1 LLIFHKKLGHLP
13 AVSRNCGEIMKARF
27 TVDTH
32 TKRRIVIDVKGKR
45 KKEKFPTNS
54 TNASECRNGVG
65 IMAKT
70 VMSKAAARNI
80 AALVIGEGME
90 YEDAATHEGVKAS
103 REDWGKVMA
112 TTYTA
117 PKVTKK
123 SVAADG
129 VIGEVMQALRDKGVQ
144 SVKLAQMN
152 EIAKLKGYK
161 FAGASLV
168 NAGVRAGELIKIP
181 TMHGNVY
188 KLVEFVTES
197 DRNFINQQ

>member
-1 LLIFHKKLGHLP
+1 
-13 AVSRNCGEIMKARF
+13 
-27 TVDTH
+27 
-32 TKRRIVIDVKGKR
+32 
-45 KKEKFPTNS
+45 
-54 TNASECRNGVG
+54 
-65 IMAKT
+65 MAKK

-103 REDWGKVMA
+103 REDWCKVMA

-123 SVAADG
+123 SVAADS
-129 VIGEVMQALRDKGVQ
+129 VIGEVMQALRDNGVQ
-144 SVKLAQMN
+144 SIKLAQMN

-168 NAGVRAGELIKIP
+168 NAGVRAGELVKIP

>member
-1 LLIFHKKLGHLP
+1 M
-13 AVSRNCGEIMKARF
+13 NARF

-45 KKEKFPTNS
+45 KKRVSHNRA
-54 TNASECRNGVG
+54 NASERRNGVS

-70 VMSKAAARNI
+70 VMSKTAARNI
-80 AALVIGEGME
+80 AALVIGECME

-103 REDWGKVMA
+103 REDWAKVMA

-129 VIGEVMQALRDKGVQ
+129 VIGEVMQALRDRGVQ

-168 NAGVRAGELIKIP
+168 NAGVRAGELVKVP
-181 TMHGNVY
+181 TMRGNVY

>member
-1 LLIFHKKLGHLP
+1 
-13 AVSRNCGEIMKARF
+13 MKARF
-27 TVDTH
+27 TIDLY
-32 TKRRIVIDVKGKR
+32 TKRRKVLVVKGNE

-65 IMAKT
+65 IMVKT

-90 YEDAATHEGVKAS
+90 YEDAATHEGVRAS
-103 REDWGKVMA
+103 LEDWAKVMA
-112 TTYTA
+112 TTYTT

-123 SVAADG
+123 RVAADG

-144 SVKLAQMN
+144 SVKIAQMN
-152 EIAKLKGYK
+152 EIAKFKGYELT
-161 FAGASLV
+161 GTSLV
-168 NAGVRAGELIKIP
+168 NAGVRAGELVKIP
-181 TMHGNVY
+181 TMHGNIY
-188 KLVEFVTES
+188 KLAEFVTES

>member
-1 LLIFHKKLGHLP
+1 
-13 AVSRNCGEIMKARF
+13 
-27 TVDTH
+27 
-32 TKRRIVIDVKGKR
+32 
-45 KKEKFPTNS
+45 
-54 TNASECRNGVG
+54 
-65 IMAKT
+65 MAKT

-80 AALVIGEGME
+80 AALVIGEGMK

-103 REDWGKVMA
+103 REDWAKVMA
-112 TTYTA
+112 TTYTT

-129 VIGEVMQALRDKGVQ
+129 VISEVMQALRDKGVQ

-168 NAGVRAGELIKIP
+168 NAGVRAGELVKIP

>member
-1 LLIFHKKLGHLP
+1 
-13 AVSRNCGEIMKARF
+13 
-27 TVDTH
+27 
-32 TKRRIVIDVKGKR
+32 
-45 KKEKFPTNS
+45 
-54 TNASECRNGVG
+54 
-65 IMAKT
+65 MAKT
-70 VMSKAAARNI
+70 AISKAAARNI

-90 YEDAATHEGVKAS
+90 YADAAAREGVKAS
-103 REDWGKVMA
+103 REDWVKVMA
-112 TTYTA
+112 TTYTTS
-117 PKVTKK
+117 KVTKK
-123 SVAADG
+123 SVAADS
-129 VIGEVMQALRDKGVQ
+129 VIGEVMQALRNKGVQ

-168 NAGVRAGELIKIP
+168 NAGVRAGELVKIP

>member
-1 LLIFHKKLGHLP
+1 M
-13 AVSRNCGEIMKARF
+13 NTRF
-27 TVDTH
+27 TVDLY

-45 KKEKFPTNS
+45 KKKVFHNR

-70 VMSKAAARNI
+70 AMSKAAARNI

-90 YEDAATHEGVKAS
+90 YEDAAAHEGVKAS
-103 REDWGKVMA
+103 REGWAEVMA
-112 TTYTA
+112 TTYTV

-123 SVAADG
+123 GVAADG

-144 SVKLAQMN
+144 SVKLTQMN

-168 NAGVRAGELIKIP
+168 NAGVRAGEFVKIP

>member
-1 LLIFHKKLGHLP
+1 
-13 AVSRNCGEIMKARF
+13 
-27 TVDTH
+27 
-32 TKRRIVIDVKGKR
+32 
-45 KKEKFPTNS
+45 
-54 TNASECRNGVG
+54 
-65 IMAKT
+65 MAKV

-103 REDWGKVMA
+103 REDWAKVMA

-144 SVKLAQMN
+144 FVKLAQMN

-168 NAGVRAGELIKIP
+168 NAGVRAGELVKIP
-181 TMHGNVY
+181 TMYGNVY

>member
-1 LLIFHKKLGHLP
+1 
-13 AVSRNCGEIMKARF
+13 
-27 TVDTH
+27 
-32 TKRRIVIDVKGKR
+32 
-45 KKEKFPTNS
+45 
-54 TNASECRNGVG
+54 
-65 IMAKT
+65 MAKT

-103 REDWGKVMA
+103 REDWAKVMA

-123 SVAADG
+123 GVAADG

-144 SVKLAQMN
+144 SVKLVQMN
-152 EIAKLKGYK
+152 EIAKLKGYR

-168 NAGVRAGELIKIP
+168 NAGVRAGELVKIP
-181 TMHGNVY
+181 TMHGNIY
-188 KLVEFVTES
+188 KLAEFVTES

>member
-1 LLIFHKKLGHLP
+1 
-13 AVSRNCGEIMKARF
+13 
-27 TVDTH
+27 
-32 TKRRIVIDVKGKR
+32 
-45 KKEKFPTNS
+45 
-54 TNASECRNGVG
+54 
-65 IMAKT
+65 MAKV

-103 REDWGKVMA
+103 HEDWCKVMA

-129 VIGEVMQALRDKGVQ
+129 VISEVMQALRDRGVQ

-168 NAGVRAGELIKIP
+168 NAGVRAGELVKIP

>member
-1 LLIFHKKLGHLP
+1 
-13 AVSRNCGEIMKARF
+13 MKARV
-27 TVDTH
+27 TVDTRA
-32 TKRRIVIDVKGKR
+32 KKSIVIDVKGKR
-45 KKEKFPTNS
+45 KKKSFPQLARTKRPS
-54 TNASECRNGVG
+54 GNGVS

-103 REDWGKVMA
+103 REDWAKVMA
-112 TTYTA
+112 TTYAT

-168 NAGVRAGELIKIP
+168 NAGVRAGELVKIP

-197 DRNFINQQ
+197 DRNFINQ

>member
-1 LLIFHKKLGHLP
+1 M
-13 AVSRNCGEIMKARF
+13 NARF

-32 TKRRIVIDVKGKR
+32 TKRRIVIGVKGKR
-45 KKEKFPTNS
+45 KKKSFPQT
-54 TNASECRNGVG
+54 SEGERPSRNGVS

-80 AALVIGEGME
+80 AALVIGEGMK

-103 REDWGKVMA
+103 REDWCKVMA
-112 TTYTA
+112 TTYTS

-129 VIGEVMQALRDKGVQ
+129 VIGEVMQALREKDVR

-152 EIAKLKGYK
+152 EIGQLKGYK

-168 NAGVRAGELIKIP
+168 NAGVRAGELVKIP
-181 TMHGNVY
+181 TMHGNIY

-197 DRNFINQQ
+197 DRDFINQQ

>member
-1 LLIFHKKLGHLP
+1 M
-13 AVSRNCGEIMKARF
+13 EARF

-32 TKRRIVIDVKGKR
+32 TKKSIVIDVKGKR
-45 KKEKFPTNS
+45 KKEKFPTIAR
-54 TNASECRNGVG
+54 TQVNAETELV
-65 IMAKT
+65 MAKV

-80 AALVIGEGME
+80 AALVIGGGME

-103 REDWGKVMA
+103 REDWTKVMA

-168 NAGVRAGELIKIP
+168 NAGVRAGELVKIP

-188 KLVEFVTES
+188 KLAEFVTES
-197 DRNFINQQ
+197 DRNFINQ

>member
-1 LLIFHKKLGHLP
+1 M
-13 AVSRNCGEIMKARF
+13 NARF
-27 TVDTH
+27 IVDLY
-32 TKRRIVIDVKGKR
+32 TKRRKVLVVKGKQKKR
-45 KKEKFPTNS
+45 KVSHNR

-65 IMAKT
+65 IMEKAA
-70 VMSKAAARNI
+70 MSKAAARNI

-103 REDWGKVMA
+103 RDDWEKVMA
-112 TTYTA
+112 TTYIT

-123 SVAADG
+123 SVAADA

-144 SVKLAQMN
+144 LVKLAQMN
-152 EIAKLKGYK
+152 EIAELKGYK

-168 NAGVRAGELIKIP
+168 NAGVRAGELVKIP

-188 KLVEFVTES
+188 KLAEFVTES

>member
-1 LLIFHKKLGHLP
+1 
-13 AVSRNCGEIMKARF
+13 MKARF

-32 TKRRIVIDVKGKR
+32 TKKSIVIDVKGKR
-45 KKEKFPTNS
+45 KKESFSQLARTKRPS
-54 TNASECRNGVG
+54 GNGVS
-65 IMAKT
+65 IMAKV

-90 YEDAATHEGVKAS
+90 YEDAATHEDVKAS
-103 REDWGKVMA
+103 REDWCKVMA

-117 PKVTKK
+117 PKITKK

-152 EIAKLKGYK
+152 EIAKLKGYM

-168 NAGVRAGELIKIP
+168 NAGVRAGELVKIP

-188 KLVEFVTES
+188 KLAEFVTES

>member
-1 LLIFHKKLGHLP
+1 M
-13 AVSRNCGEIMKARF
+13 NARF
-27 TVDTH
+27 TVDLY
-32 TKRRIVIDVKGKR
+32 TKRRKVLVVKGKR
-45 KKEKFPTNS
+45 KKEKFPT
-54 TNASECRNGVG
+54 TSEGERPSRNGVS

-70 VMSKAAARNI
+70 VMSKATARNI

-103 REDWGKVMA
+103 CEDWAKVMA

-123 SVAADG
+123 SVAADS
-129 VIGEVMQALRDKGVQ
+129 VIGEVMQSLRDKGVQ

-152 EIAKLKGYK
+152 EITKLKGYK
-161 FAGASLV
+161 FAGASLI
-168 NAGVRAGELIKIP
+168 NAGVRAGELVKIP

>member
-1 LLIFHKKLGHLP
+1 
-13 AVSRNCGEIMKARF
+13 M
-27 TVDTH
+27 
-32 TKRRIVIDVKGKR
+32 VK
-45 KKEKFPTNS
+45 T
-54 TNASECRNGVG
+54 A
-65 IMAKT
+65 
-70 VMSKAAARNI
+70 MSKAAARNI
-80 AALVIGEGME
+80 AALVIGEGMK

-103 REDWGKVMA
+103 REDWAKVIA

-168 NAGVRAGELIKIP
+168 NAGVRAGELVKIP

>member
-1 LLIFHKKLGHLP
+1 
-13 AVSRNCGEIMKARF
+13 MKARF
-27 TVDTH
+27 TVDLY
-32 TKRRIVIDVKGKR
+32 TKRRKVLVVKGKR
-45 KKEKFPTNS
+45 KKRVSHNR

-103 REDWGKVMA
+103 REDWAKVMA

-129 VIGEVMQALRDKGVQ
+129 VIGEVMQALRDKDVQ

-168 NAGVRAGELIKIP
+168 NAGVRAGELVKIP

>member
-1 LLIFHKKLGHLP
+1 M
-13 AVSRNCGEIMKARF
+13 NARF
-27 TVDTH
+27 IVDLY
-32 TKRRIVIDVKGKR
+32 TKRRKVLVVKGKQKKR
-45 KKEKFPTNS
+45 KVSHNR
-54 TNASECRNGVG
+54 TNASECRNGVS
-65 IMAKT
+65 IMTKT
-70 VMSKAAARNI
+70 AMSKAAARNI

-103 REDWGKVMA
+103 RDDWANVMA
-112 TTYTA
+112 TTYTT

-123 SVAADG
+123 SVAADA

-144 SVKLAQMN
+144 LVKLAQMN

-168 NAGVRAGELIKIP
+168 NAGVRAGELVKIP
-181 TMHGNVY
+181 TMRGNVY

>member
-1 LLIFHKKLGHLP
+1 
-13 AVSRNCGEIMKARF
+13 MKARF
-27 TVDTH
+27 AVDTH
-32 TKRRIVIDVKGKR
+32 TKKSIVIDVRGKQR
-45 KKEKFPTNS
+45 KEKFPTS
-54 TNASECRNGVG
+54 SKGERPSRNGVS

-80 AALVIGEGME
+80 AALVIGEGMK

-103 REDWGKVMA
+103 REDWAKVMA

-152 EIAKLKGYK
+152 EIAELKGYK
-161 FAGASLV
+161 FAGTSLV
-168 NAGVRAGELIKIP
+168 NAGVRAGQLVKIP
-181 TMHGNVY
+181 TTHGNIY
-188 KLVEFVTES
+188 KLAEFVTES

>member
-1 LLIFHKKLGHLP
+1 
-13 AVSRNCGEIMKARF
+13 M
-27 TVDTH
+27 
-32 TKRRIVIDVKGKR
+32 TK
-45 KKEKFPTNS
+45 T
-54 TNASECRNGVG
+54 A
-65 IMAKT
+65 
-70 VMSKAAARNI
+70 MSKVAARNI

-103 REDWGKVMA
+103 REDWAKVMA

-161 FAGASLV
+161 FSGASLV
-168 NAGVRAGELIKIP
+168 NAGVRAGELVKIP
-181 TMHGNVY
+181 TMHGNIY